1 MQATPPRMHGASELH
16 GFLGLMNAA
25 AWLQVA
31 LYGLLLETR
40 YNLRPLD
47 GLLWYSSQD
56 NMERS
61 ALRPED
67 LAGAFLNA
75 SPTASHNQC
84 SI

>member
-1 MQATPPRMHGASELH
+1 MHGASEVH
-16 GFLGLMNAA
+16 SFLGLMNAA

-67 LAGAFLNA
+67 LAGAFLLCL
-75 SPTASHNQC
+75 TH
-84 SI
+84 SIT